1 MHSSTTSK
9 KNSNNHYK
17 KTDYKNGRQFID
29 LKLLLKSQEE
39 EEIVQ
44 IEYSVHQLQDD
55 VLSAVNDRIVL
66 KGISVYRNYTPRDLK
81 TKMNEATMKIA
92 LTNIIINAIEA
103 IPSKNGRLDIITKYT
118 DSSFI

>member
-1 MHSSTTSK
+1 M
-9 KNSNNHYK
+9 
-17 KTDYKNGRQFID
+17 
-29 LKLLLKSQEE
+29 LKSQEE